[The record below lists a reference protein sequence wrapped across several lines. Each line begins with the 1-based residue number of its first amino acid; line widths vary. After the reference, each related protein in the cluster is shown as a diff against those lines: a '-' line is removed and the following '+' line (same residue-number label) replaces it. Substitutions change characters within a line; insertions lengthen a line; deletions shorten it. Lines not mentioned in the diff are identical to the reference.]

1 MLSAAMMTME
11 PTTMVLVLALG
22 NLVLCSTLFFSDYG
36 RNHSPAAATWGLS
49 KQLQAAAWILLCL
62 GGARVVP
69 EPLALP
75 GGWALLIGGVAFE
88 SAALWEAAGR
98 ARGGRAMVPLSVGAV
113 FVFLLCYWIDP
124 LGLRTLASALL
135 LGAFYL
141 LGAAALARGWRQA
154 SMLQRALA
162 VAIAVLALV
171 VAARGILVLVLPG
184 GWRWLS
190 HDLLRQLSTAAIYLL
205 MLVSGFGWLLLGRE
219 RLQGDLQ
226 RLEVVDVITDTANRR
241 GFYNALAPWMALA
254 RRPGSPTSLV
264 LLDLDSF
271 TRVNDGYGHAAG
283 DVVLRHVADL
293 CRRQLRDSDLLGR
306 MVGGEFALLLP
317 RTGGEE
323 AMLVAERMR
332 AAIESTPV
340 KTERALISMTA
351 SFGVT
356 TIRPDDSNL
365 TLLQRAGAAMRAA
378 KEGGR
383 NAVRLA
389 PRPTVPEPE

>member
-1 MLSAAMMTME
+1 
-11 PTTMVLVLALG
+11 MVLVLALG
-22 NLVLCSTLFFSDYG
+22 NLVLCSTLFFSDALAGAGHGAG
-36 RNHSPAAATWGLS
+36 RSPAGATWGLS
-49 KQLQAAAWILLCL
+49 KQVQAAAWILLCL

-75 GGWALLIGGVAFE
+75 AGWALLIGGVALE
-88 SAALWEAAGR
+88 AGALWEAAGR
-98 ARGGRAMVPLSVGAV
+98 TRWRRAMVPLALAAM
-113 FVFLLCYWIDP
+113 FAFLVCYLIDP
-124 LGLRTLASALL
+124 LGLRTLAAALL

-141 LGAAALARGWRQA
+141 LGAAALARGWRAA

-162 VAIAVLALV
+162 IAIALLALV
-171 VAARGILVLVLPG
+171 VAARGILVLVMPG

-190 HDLLRQLSTAAIYLL
+190 HGLLRQFSTAAIYLL
-205 MLVSGFGWLLLGRE
+205 MLVTGFGWLLLARE
-219 RLQGDLQ
+219 RLQREIE
-226 RLEVVDVITDTANRR
+226 RLEVVDLVTDTVNRR
-241 GFYNALAPWMALA
+241 GFFQALAPWLALA

-271 TRVNDGYGHAAG
+271 TRVNDGYGHPAG
-283 DVVLRHVADL
+283 DVVLRHVGDL

-306 MVGGEFALLLP
+306 LVGGEFALLLP

-356 TIRPDDSNL
+356 TIRPDDSSVSL
-365 TLLQRAGAAMRAA
+365 FQRAGAAMRAA
-378 KEGGR
+378 KEDGR

-389 PRPTVPEPE
+389 PRPVAPEAE